1 MDYAALA
8 AIAVSLIGTLIA
20 AGQDGEAAKVRQEM
34 LDQYGPEMLPH
45 LERAE
50 AEQLD
55 GTAFSQIQEDG
66 GLRARQLQT
75 LAQLEDVVA
84 NEGTTEADRAAN
96 QLAFNDAAGATESAS
111 RGIENS
117 MRQRGQSG
125 GPGDYALQLQA
136 QQGATNQA
144 ANMARANASDARM
157 RALRAMESGGDL
169 AGDVRGQDY
178 EKLSDVAAAQDTA
191 NQFNN
196 VQRTEA
202 NMYNLSLPQ
211 RQFDNAMLLAN
222 ARTNAANGVAAGYE
236 RGGQA
241 ARDTAGGVSQ
251 GFISL
256 GTKKKKEGE
265 S

>member
-1 MDYAALA
+1 MEYA
-8 AIAVSLIGTLIA
+8 AIAAIVASVVGALVG
-20 AGQDGEAAKVRQEM
+20 AGQDAQAAKVRQEA
-34 LDQYGPEMLPH
+34 LDMYGPELLPQ
-45 LERAE
+45 LEKAE

-55 GTAFSQIQEDG
+55 GTAFGQLQEDG
-66 GLRARQLQT
+66 SLRSRQLQT

-96 QLAFNDAAGATESAS
+96 ELAFNDAAGATESAS

-178 EKLSDVAAAQDTA
+178 QRLSDVAQAQDAA

-196 VQRTEA
+196 VQRTAA
-202 NMYNLSLPQ
+202 NAYNLSLPQ
-211 RQFDNAMLLAN
+211 QNFDNVMLMNN
-222 ARTNAANGVAAGYE
+222 AKANAANGVAAGYE

-241 ARDTAGGVSQ
+241 ARETAGGVSQ
-251 GFISL
+251 GFITL
-256 GTKKKKEGE
+256 GTKKKKGDE